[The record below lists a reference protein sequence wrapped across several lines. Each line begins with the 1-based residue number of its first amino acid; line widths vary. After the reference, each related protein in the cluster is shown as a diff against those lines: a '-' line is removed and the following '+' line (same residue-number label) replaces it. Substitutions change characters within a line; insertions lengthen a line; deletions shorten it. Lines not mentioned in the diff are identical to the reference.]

1 MMQVPHSHNE
11 ASTEPVNTAEKMRK
25 KRYNA
30 NLVLNSDSSMSE
42 FLKSSIGPST
52 MKASREPA
60 GNVCRKV
67 AATKASEV
75 EHRESTKASP
85 IMNR

>member
-1 MMQVPHSHNE
+1 
-11 ASTEPVNTAEKMRK
+11 
-25 KRYNA
+25 
-30 NLVLNSDSSMSE
+30 
-42 FLKSSIGPST
+42 
-52 MKASREPA
+52 MKASSAPA

-85 IMNR
+85 IMNRYEPSGFSPIAVRLP